1 MAEYSIGP
9 IDIQGYQDKAVPN
22 RLFRNVGPAN
32 GLALL
37 FPGLRYTCDMPLL
50 FYASKLLLHKGFD
63 VLQLHT
69 DYTNDKFS
77 NNSPDRQID
86 WLSEDAGAALQ
97 AGLSQRDYPHLVLV
111 GKSIGTLA
119 MSLLLLNQPELR
131 SRVTIWL
138 TPLFRLP
145 LVEQATQQLS
155 GPALFAGGTGDN
167 TFDAGRLEHLKSVI
181 PAQSLVFDSANHSLE
196 VEGNLARSL
205 EILQELVSGLSDFI
219 DRKIFA

>member
-9 IDIQGYQDKAVPN
+9 LDIQGYHEKAVPN
-22 RLFRNVGPAN
+22 RFFRNVGPAN
-32 GLALL
+32 GLALIL
-37 FPGLRYTCDMPLL
+37 PGLRYTCDMPLL
-50 FYASKLLLHKGFD
+50 FYPTKLLLHKGFD

-69 DYTNDKFS
+69 DYADDKFS

-86 WLSEDAGAALQ
+86 WLGADAGRALQ
-97 AGLSQRDYPHLVLV
+97 AGLAQREYPHLVLI

-119 MSLLLLNQPELR
+119 MSVLLLNQPELR

-155 GPALFAGGTGDN
+155 APALFVGGTGDH
-167 TFDAGRLEHLKSVI
+167 TFDENRLEYLQEVI
-181 PAQSLVFDSANHSLE
+181 PARSLVYENADHSLE
-196 VEGNLARSL
+196 VQGDLPRSL
-205 EILQELVSGLSDFI
+205 DIMKEMMRGLSDFI
-219 DRKIFA
+219 DQEIFA